1 MKKFMRIKFHREK
14 KTSLILWEI
23 NSNFKQLAIFPSRI
37 IGTDSR
43 KFQGLR
49 TQFQSQRLVML
60 RSDRWW
66 PDKTRIIW
74 RYKMWPFMR
83 KGGLWISLKTVNFF
97 HGHGAWIRVF
107 TAWISNSTPVHSLR
121 EFFTLGVKLIMLR
134 KISED
139 FHAVI
144 IWVRAHFGQSN
155 FPFSQQKRKKEIL
168 LILIIFTYFKVQK
181 KNRKKE
187 NGLDNWSFFHFF
199 NFEVRFKNT
208 KNTVNG

>member
-144 IWVRAHFGQSN
+144 IWSVHTSANLIFHFPNKNG
-155 FPFSQQKRKKEIL
+155 KRKYYLSLSYLHIL
-168 LILIIFTYFKVQK
+168 KYRKKIEKKKMVRKIEHFFIFLILKSASKIQK
-181 KNRKKE
+181 I
-187 NGLDNWSFFHFF
+187 L
-199 NFEVRFKNT
+199 
-208 KNTVNG
+208 